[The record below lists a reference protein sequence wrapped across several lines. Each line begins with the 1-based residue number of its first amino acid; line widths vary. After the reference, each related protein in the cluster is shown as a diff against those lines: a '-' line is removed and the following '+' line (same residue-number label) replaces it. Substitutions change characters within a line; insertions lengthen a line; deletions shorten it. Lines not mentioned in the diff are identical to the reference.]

1 MKIEY
6 CRFFK
11 THKVKIIL
19 LRNKE
24 TYLHLG
30 YFLNV
35 KCNILFFR
43 AESNTPDACLIG

>member
-19 LRNKE
+19 LRNKK
-24 TYLHLG
+24 TYLQFV
-30 YFLNV
+30 YFLFEM
-35 KCNILFFR
+35 IR
-43 AESNTPDACLIG
+43 ADTQKVNT